1 MSDPGGSGFEWA
13 WARVPAKIAICLLG
27 MCYFASYCKD
37 WLYNR
42 LPNAIVPIKFG
53 MVMLVFAAV
62 AVTAVTWQI
71 LAKRDR

>member
-1 MSDPGGSGFEWA
+1 
-13 WARVPAKIAICLLG
+13 

-42 LPNAIVPIKFG
+42 LPDAVVPIKFG
-53 MVMLVFAAV
+53 MVMFVFAAV